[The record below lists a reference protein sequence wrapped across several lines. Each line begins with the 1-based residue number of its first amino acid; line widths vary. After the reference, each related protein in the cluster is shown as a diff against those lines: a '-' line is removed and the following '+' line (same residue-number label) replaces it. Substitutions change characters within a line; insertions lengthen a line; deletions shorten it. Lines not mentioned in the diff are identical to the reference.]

1 MLLIVGF
8 VIAFASTIGP
18 ICWIYLAEIMTE
30 KGMSI
35 AVSLNWMVVILMSYL
50 PTLAKQFNHDPD
62 ESNQRDLS
70 IFFFLFSGFC
80 IAGFFLISLY
90 VKETKGLNPLEIMT
104 LYKNKEYD
112 PLTQN

>member
-1 MLLIVGF
+1 
-8 VIAFASTIGP
+8 
-18 ICWIYLAEIMTE
+18 MTE
-30 KGMSI
+30 KGMAI
-35 AVSLNWMVVILMSYL
+35 AVCLNWLVVILVSCL
-50 PTLAKQFNHDPD
+50 PSLSKKLHEEGDDD
-62 ESNQRDLS
+62 ERDIS